1 MTIQIEDEEQPQA
14 RREERRQG
22 GSQSET
28 GDPLTRRML
37 GRLQPIQ
44 RPSQRILR
52 GGAGR

>member
-22 GSQSET
+22 GAQSET
-28 GDPLTRRML
+28 RT
-37 GRLQPIQ
+37 
-44 RPSQRILR
+44 LR